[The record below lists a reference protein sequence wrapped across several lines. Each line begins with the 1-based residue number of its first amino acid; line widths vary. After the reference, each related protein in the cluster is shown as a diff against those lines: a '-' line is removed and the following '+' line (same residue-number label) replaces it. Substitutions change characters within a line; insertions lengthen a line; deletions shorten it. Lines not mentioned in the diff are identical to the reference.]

1 MAHIPR
7 PDNIDVNEI
16 QSETHVHIKGQA
28 TSLILHILL
37 NGN

>member
-16 QSETHVHIKGQA
+16 QSETHVHIKGYTA
-28 TSLILHILL
+28 YIIKR
-37 NGN
+37 